1 MRSGFIGTPC
11 PMADPATPYPAIPIR
26 IVPEPAQDASATPEI
41 TAGKR
46 DADDSFYDSWDKFL
60 AIQPKR
66 AKIGSRMA
74 RMIEAE
80 QQAVDGTPGDG
91 LQVRERAAK
100 SWQEAAEECKGKVKA
115 IVEECKRLNR
125 KYVDYQFDLEAGP
138 YPLQDLRGVYPQ
150 AIMRSDGSVEPP
162 PWVKRVEDI
171 FDKPQ
176 FYVDGAT
183 PTDVH
188 QGSSGDCWFL
198 AALMAISAKK
208 DLVEKLCVAR
218 DELVGVY
225 GFVFYR
231 DGEWVYE
238 VIDDKLYLKVVGDDD
253 DLAIV
258 RDWDRENKKG
268 RYIDYDDDKLTA
280 QLQRGGE
287 ALYFS
292 HCKSSET
299 WLPLIEKAY
308 AKAHGDYAAVEGGYA
323 SEGIEDLTGGVGVVL
338 NPEDIMDK
346 DRFWREQLSQVNENF
361 LFGGGSKRKDS
372 KGVVGGHAYT
382 VLRTFEEGDLRLL
395 QLRNPWGRTEWE
407 GDWSDG
413 SKLWTPEMMIKLGHT
428 FGDDG
433 VFWMS
438 YKDFLKH
445 FPRINRVRL
454 FDDKQGTWQ
463 VSQQWTSVNVPWTVE
478 YLDTTFE
485 VEIEKKGPVVF
496 VLSQPDDRYFRGLEG
511 RFEYSLHFRVYK
523 EGKENDHWI
532 VRSLHNSGADARST
546 RSVSAEIE
554 DLGPGKYIVLIKVTG
569 TRYASA
575 LTQQEIILAC
585 AVARK
590 EKLLDAGRRL
600 DYALTKGDK
609 RSMEKAVKVQ
619 AKIDE
624 RLVERQGLKRARMSK
639 REELKRS
646 RLRKKR
652 IDDDIA
658 GKRKAAAA
666 ARKVKADEKKQQSK
680 KARGDNRCASAAV
693 DEDTAPKNQ
702 AVSAVSATTSEES
715 TPNAEPAESSEPK
728 ANDVTPPSEPE
739 ATPSATDTQPDSLPA
754 DDTKTD
760 PEAAT
765 KKLSALALDDKQDTA
780 SEDPPVSPLDNS
792 SDDDDESDSPP
803 PPEELVD
810 DDFEWD
816 SDIDNPVDSDSDE
829 PDPKNE
835 IFAEDPWNALCVLGL
850 RVYSLDSMA
859 KVTVVKGENGS

>member
-1 MRSGFIGTPC
+1 MRSGFIGTAC

-26 IVPEPAQDASATPEI
+26 IVPEPAQDASATPET

-46 DADDSFYDSWDKFL
+46 DADDTFYDSWDKFL

-66 AKIGSRMA
+66 AKTGSRMA
-74 RMIEAE
+74 RMVEAE
-80 QQAVDGTPGDG
+80 KQAVDGTPGDG

-238 VIDDKLYLKVVGDDD
+238 VIDDKLYLKVGDDD

-445 FPRINRVRL
+445 FPRINR
-454 FDDKQGTWQ
+454 
-463 VSQQWTSVNVPWTVE
+463 
-478 YLDTTFE
+478 
-485 VEIEKKGPVVF
+485 KGPVVF

-523 EGKENDHWI
+523 EGRENDHWI

-554 DLGPGKYIVLIKVTG
+554 DLDPGKYIVLIKVTG

-590 EKLLDAGRRL
+590 EKLLDVGRRL

-609 RSMEKAVKVQ
+609 RGMEKAVKVQ
-619 AKIDE
+619 AKVDE

-658 GKRKAAAA
+658 GKRKAVAA
-666 ARKVKADEKKQQSK
+666 ARKVKADEKKQQT
-680 KARGDNRCASAAV
+680 SAAV

-702 AVSAVSATTSEES
+702 AVSAVPATTSEES

-760 PEAAT
+760 TEAAT
-765 KKLSALALDDKQDTA
+765 KKLSELALDDKQDTA
-780 SEDPPVSPLDNS
+780 SEDPPVSPLDTS
-792 SDDDDESDSPP
+792 SDDDDASDSPP

-816 SDIDNPVDSDSDE
+816 SDIDNPVDSDDDE

-835 IFAEDPWNALCVLGL
+835 IFAEDPWNAVCVLGL

>member
-1 MRSGFIGTPC
+1 
-11 PMADPATPYPAIPIR
+11 MADPAQPTPYPVIPIR
-26 IVPEPAQDASATPEI
+26 IVPEPAQDASATPD
-41 TAGKR
+41 TASGKR
-46 DADDSFYDSWDKFL
+46 DADDTFYDAWDNFL

-66 AKIGSRMA
+66 AKTASRMA
-74 RMIEAE
+74 RMVEAE
-80 QQAVDGTPGDG
+80 KQAVDETPGDG

-238 VIDDKLYLKVVGDDD
+238 VIDDKLYLKVGDDD

-395 QLRNPWGRTEWE
+395 QLRNPWGRTEWK

-523 EGKENDHWI
+523 EGRENGHWI

-554 DLGPGKYIVLIKVTG
+554 DLDPGKYIVLIKVTG

-575 LTQQEIILAC
+575 MTQQEIILAC

-590 EKLLDAGRRL
+590 EKLLDVGRRL

-609 RSMEKAVKVQ
+609 RAMEKAVKVQ
-619 AKIDE
+619 AKLDGRLME
-624 RLVERQGLKRARMSK
+624 RRGLKKARISK
-639 REELKRS
+639 REELNRS

-658 GKRKAAAA
+658 EKRKAVAAA
-666 ARKVKADEKKQQSK
+666 KKARADEKKQQQSK
-680 KARGDNRCASAAV
+680 KAQDDDRAQSAAA
-693 DEDTAPKNQ
+693 DEDVAPKDP
-702 AVSAVSATTSEES
+702 AVSAVSGTSSEES

-728 ANDVTPPSEPE
+728 VHDITPPSEPE

-754 DDTKTD
+754 DDSKVDTET
-760 PEAAT
+760 AT
-765 KKLSALALDDKQDTA
+765 KQLSKLALEDKHNTN

-792 SDDDDESDSPP
+792 DDDDESDSLA

-816 SDIDNPVDSDSDE
+816 SDIDNPVDSDDDE

-835 IFAEDPWNALCVLGL
+835 IFAEDPWNAVCVLGL
-850 RVYSLDSMA
+850 RVYSLNSMA
-859 KVTVVKGENGS
+859 KVTVVKGDNGS

>member
-1 MRSGFIGTPC
+1 MRSGFIGTPY

-26 IVPEPAQDASATPEI
+26 IVPEPAQDASATPEP
-41 TAGKR
+41 TTGKR
-46 DADDSFYDSWDKFL
+46 DADDTFYDSWDKFL
-60 AIQPKR
+60 ALQPKR
-66 AKIGSRMA
+66 AKTGSRMA
-74 RMIEAE
+74 RMVEAE
-80 QQAVDGTPGDG
+80 KQAVDGTPGDG

-238 VIDDKLYLKVVGDDD
+238 VIDDKLYLKVGDDD

-413 SKLWTPEMMIKLGHT
+413 RDLAI
-428 FGDDG
+428 
-433 VFWMS
+433 
-438 YKDFLKH
+438 
-445 FPRINRVRL
+445 
-454 FDDKQGTWQ
+454 
-463 VSQQWTSVNVPWTVE
+463 SQQWTSVNVPWTVE

-523 EGKENDHWI
+523 EGRENDHWI

-554 DLGPGKYIVLIKVTG
+554 DLDPGKYIVLIKVTG

-590 EKLLDAGRRL
+590 EKLLDVGRRL
-600 DYALTKGDK
+600 EYALTKGDK
-609 RSMEKAVKVQ
+609 RGMEKTVKVQ

-702 AVSAVSATTSEES
+702 AVSAVPGTTSEES
-715 TPNAEPAESSEPK
+715 TPDAEPAESSEAK
-728 ANDVTPPSEPE
+728 VHDVTPPSEPE
-739 ATPSATDTQPDSLPA
+739 ATPSATETQPDSLPA

-760 PEAAT
+760 TEAAT

-780 SEDPPVSPLDNS
+780 SEDPPVSPLDTS
-792 SDDDDESDSPP
+792 SDDDDAASDSPP
-803 PPEELVD
+803 PLEELVD

-816 SDIDNPVDSDSDE
+816 SDIDNPVDSDDDE

-835 IFAEDPWNALCVLGL
+835 IFAEDPWNAVCVLGL

>member
-1 MRSGFIGTPC
+1 MRSGFIGTAC

-26 IVPEPAQDASATPEI
+26 IVPEPAQDASATPET

-46 DADDSFYDSWDKFL
+46 DADDTFYDSWDRFL

-66 AKIGSRMA
+66 AKTGSRMA
-74 RMIEAE
+74 RMVEAE
-80 QQAVDGTPGDG
+80 KQAVDGTPGDG

-238 VIDDKLYLKVVGDDD
+238 VIDDKLYLKVGDDD

-445 FPRINRVRL
+445 FPRINR
-454 FDDKQGTWQ
+454 
-463 VSQQWTSVNVPWTVE
+463 
-478 YLDTTFE
+478 
-485 VEIEKKGPVVF
+485 KGPVVF

-523 EGKENDHWI
+523 EGRENDHWI

-554 DLGPGKYIVLIKVTG
+554 DLDPGKYIVLIKVTG

-590 EKLLDAGRRL
+590 EKLLDVGRRL

-609 RSMEKAVKVQ
+609 RGMEKAVKVQ
-619 AKIDE
+619 AKVDE

-658 GKRKAAAA
+658 GKRKAVAA
-666 ARKVKADEKKQQSK
+666 ARKVKADEKKQQSN
-680 KARGDNRCASAAV
+680 RGDNRCASAAV

-702 AVSAVSATTSEES
+702 AVSAVPATTSEES

-760 PEAAT
+760 TEAAT
-765 KKLSALALDDKQDTA
+765 KKLSELALDDKQDTA
-780 SEDPPVSPLDNS
+780 SEDPPVSPLDTS
-792 SDDDDESDSPP
+792 SDDDDASDSPP

-816 SDIDNPVDSDSDE
+816 SDIDNPVDSDDDE

-835 IFAEDPWNALCVLGL
+835 IFAEDPWNAVCVLGL

>member
-1 MRSGFIGTPC
+1 
-11 PMADPATPYPAIPIR
+11 MADPAQPTPYPVIPIR
-26 IVPEPAQDASATPEI
+26 IVPEPAQDASATPD
-41 TAGKR
+41 TASGKR
-46 DADDSFYDSWDKFL
+46 DADDTFYDAWDNFL

-66 AKIGSRMA
+66 AKTASRMA
-74 RMIEAE
+74 RMVEAE
-80 QQAVDGTPGDG
+80 KQAVDETPGDG

-238 VIDDKLYLKVVGDDD
+238 VIDDKLYLKVGDDD

-372 KGVVGGHAYT
+372 KGVVGGYVIHGVRELMDASLSPGT
-382 VLRTFEEGDLRLL
+382 RHLL
-395 QLRNPWGRTEWE
+395 TLLHLEVGRTEWK

-523 EGKENDHWI
+523 EGRENGHWI

-554 DLGPGKYIVLIKVTG
+554 DLDPGKYIVLIKVTG

-575 LTQQEIILAC
+575 MTQQEIILAC

-590 EKLLDAGRRL
+590 EKLLDVGRRL

-609 RSMEKAVKVQ
+609 RAMEKAVKVQ
-619 AKIDE
+619 AKLDGRLME
-624 RLVERQGLKRARMSK
+624 RRGLKKARISK
-639 REELKRS
+639 REELNRS

-658 GKRKAAAA
+658 EKRKAVAAA
-666 ARKVKADEKKQQSK
+666 KKARADEKKQQQSK
-680 KARGDNRCASAAV
+680 KAQDDDRAQSAAA
-693 DEDTAPKNQ
+693 DEDVAPKDP
-702 AVSAVSATTSEES
+702 AVSAVSGTSSEES

-728 ANDVTPPSEPE
+728 VHDITPPSEPE

-754 DDTKTD
+754 DDSKVDTET
-760 PEAAT
+760 AT
-765 KKLSALALDDKQDTA
+765 KQLSKLALEDKHNTN

-792 SDDDDESDSPP
+792 DDDDESDSLA

-816 SDIDNPVDSDSDE
+816 SDIDNPVDSDDDE

-835 IFAEDPWNALCVLGL
+835 IFAEDPWNAVCVLGL
-850 RVYSLDSMA
+850 RVYSLNSMA
-859 KVTVVKGENGS
+859 KVTVVKGDNGS